1 MIARLLR
8 AWRDRI
14 NQRSTNP
21 LTTMRPRIVE
31 RDGLAYITF
40 TKG

>member
-1 MIARLLR
+1 MIARLLHTLR
-8 AWRDRI
+8 SRF
-14 NQRSTNP
+14 NQRRPNP
-21 LTTMRPRIVE
+21 ITILRPRIVE